1 MFYLSDYDYTL
12 PEELIAQK
20 PANRREDSRLL
31 YLNRTTGDFS
41 DHRFLKLIDMLK
53 LGDVLVV
60 NDTKVIPARLFG
72 HKETGGKVEI
82 LIINYATA
90 TQQIPSNGKIEFEC
104 LVKASKMPKIG
115 TRMDFGTDLQ
125 GIVSAVYKRYCTIK
139 FFCKRPFDELLDR
152 LGVMP
157 LPPYIK
163 REQAS
168 DPKWH
173 DRTNYQTV
181 YAKNKGA
188 VAAPTAGL
196 HFSNEMIKRL
206 KEKGVSIAT
215 ITLHVGYGTFMPV
228 RVEDIRSHEMH
239 SEQFDISEETAS
251 TINEAKAED
260 RRIVAVGTT
269 SVRTLE
275 YVSDENGHIQSKNG
289 NCDLFIFPGYKF
301 KCIDAMIT
309 NFHLPRSTLLMLVSA
324 FAGRENILNAYKGAI
339 EDKFRF
345 YSYGDAM
352 FIE

>member
-1 MFYLSDYDYTL
+1 MYSLSDYDYTL
-12 PEELIAQK
+12 PEKLIAQK
-20 PANRREDSRLL
+20 PANRRENSRILRL
-31 YLNRTTGDFS
+31 DRTTGNFS
-41 DHRFLKLIDMLK
+41 DHRFFKLVDMLK
-53 LGDVLVV
+53 SNDVLVV
-60 NDTKVIPARLFG
+60 NNTKVIPARLFG

-90 TQQIPSNGKIEFEC
+90 TQHTQTNKKIEFEC
-104 LVKASKMPKIG
+104 LVKASKTPKVG
-115 TRMDFGTDLQ
+115 TRMDFGPDLQ
-125 GIVSAVYKRYCTIK
+125 GIVSFVHQRTCTIK
-139 FFCKRPFDELLDR
+139 FLSKKPFDEILDQ

-163 REQAS
+163 REQES

-196 HFSNEMIKRL
+196 HFSNEMINRL

-228 RVEDIRSHEMH
+228 RVKDIRTHQMH
-239 SEQFDISEETAS
+239 SEQFNISEETAD
-251 TINEAKAED
+251 TINSAKKNG

-275 YVSDENGHIQSKNG
+275 YVSDENGHIKSGTG
-289 NCDLFIFPGYKF
+289 NCDLFIYPGYQF

-309 NFHLPRSTLLMLVSA
+309 NFHLPKSTLLMLVSA
-324 FAGRENILNAYKGAI
+324 FAGRKYILNAYKAAI

>member
-1 MFYLSDYDYTL
+1 MFSLSDYDYTL
-12 PEELIAQK
+12 PEKLIAQK
-20 PANRREDSRLL
+20 PADKREYSRLL
-31 YLNRTTGDFS
+31 YLNRANGDFS
-41 DHRFLKLIDMLK
+41 DHRFCKLNDMLNS
-53 LGDVLVV
+53 DDMLVV

-72 HKETGGKVEI
+72 RKETGGKVEI

-90 TQQIPSNGKIEFEC
+90 AQHKQSNEKVEFEC

-125 GIVSAVYKRYCTIK
+125 GIVSAVHKRTCTIK
-139 FFCKRPFDELLDR
+139 FSCDRPFDEILDR

-163 REQAS
+163 RAHAS

-173 DRTNYQTV
+173 DKTNYQTV

-206 KEKGVSIAT
+206 KEKGISIAS

-228 RVEDIRSHEMH
+228 QVENICAHQMH
-239 SEQFDISEETAS
+239 SEQFIISEKTAD
-251 TINEAKAED
+251 TINRAKAEG

-275 YVSDENGHIQSKNG
+275 YVADEKGHIRSGSG
-289 NCDLFIFPGYKF
+289 NCDLFIYPGYQF

-324 FAGRENILNAYKGAI
+324 FAGREHILNAYKAAI